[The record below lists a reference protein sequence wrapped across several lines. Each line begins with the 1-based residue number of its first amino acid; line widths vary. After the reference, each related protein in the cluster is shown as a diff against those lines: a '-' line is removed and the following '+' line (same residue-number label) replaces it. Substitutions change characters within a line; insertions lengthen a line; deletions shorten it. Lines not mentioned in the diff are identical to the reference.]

1 MDPTI
6 ANMLAQAAAQGGNI
20 FIINCGGMGGSYGG
34 EANEVEPIE
43 GPGPDGSVQ
52 HESAEGEA
60 PEPAEMAAPSPSKK
74 PPAKVPPKKPAGLR
88 GEKM

>member
-20 FIINCGGMGGSYGG
+20 FVINCSYGG

-43 GPGPDGSVQ
+43 GPGPDGSAM
-52 HESAEGEA
+52 HEGYEGEA

-74 PPAKVPPKKPAGLR
+74 PPAKMPAKKPAGLR

>member
-20 FIINCGGMGGSYGG
+20 FVINCHGMGGSYG
-34 EANEVEPIE
+34 NEMNEQEPME
-43 GPGPDGSVQ
+43 GPGPDGSAM
-52 HESAEGEA
+52 HEGYEGEA

-74 PPAKVPPKKPAGLR
+74 PPAKMPAKKPAGLR